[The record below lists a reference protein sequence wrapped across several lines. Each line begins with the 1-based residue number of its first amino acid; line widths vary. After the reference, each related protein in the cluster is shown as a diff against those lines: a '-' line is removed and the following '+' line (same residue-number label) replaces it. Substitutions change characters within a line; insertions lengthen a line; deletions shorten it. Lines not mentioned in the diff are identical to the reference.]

1 VLEDGGEIIITG
13 REGKEIRERGR
24 DKFKELLREQRKK

>member
-13 REGKEIRERGR
+13 IEGKQIRQRGR
-24 DKFKELLREQRKK
+24 DKLKKY